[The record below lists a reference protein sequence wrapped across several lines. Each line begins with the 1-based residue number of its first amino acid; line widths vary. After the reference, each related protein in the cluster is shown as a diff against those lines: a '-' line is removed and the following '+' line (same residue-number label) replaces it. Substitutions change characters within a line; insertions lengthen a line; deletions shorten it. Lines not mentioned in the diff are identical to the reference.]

1 MFAFVTKNTVQNSKG
16 FFQDYFDH
24 IGMSE
29 GGHEYLK
36 KLDKSNQLSAEDAA
50 KGIIKVLETAESGTV
65 WYHHKSGDDP
75 WQMDKDGTLSPESAS
90 QADTWDYL
98 LQNKP

>member
-1 MFAFVTKNTVQNSKG
+1 
-16 FFQDYFDH
+16 
-24 IGMSE
+24 MSSE
-29 GGHEYLK
+29 LRDNIF
-36 KLDKSNQLSAEDAA
+36 L
-50 KGIIKVLETAESGTV
+50 KVLEEAESGTV

-75 WQMDKDGTLSPESAS
+75 WQLDKAGTLSPESAS